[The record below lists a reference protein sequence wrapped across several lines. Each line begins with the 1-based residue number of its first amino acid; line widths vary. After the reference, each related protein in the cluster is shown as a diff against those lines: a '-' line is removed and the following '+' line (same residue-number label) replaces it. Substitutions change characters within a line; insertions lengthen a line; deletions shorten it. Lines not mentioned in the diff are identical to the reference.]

1 MQRPHLQSWPGRK
14 LTQKASEPSV
24 LALQCLPAPQNTPQ
38 GLGSG
43 LGQERETQKLLSLDP
58 LQSQRQEDPMGQT
71 EKTPQGQRG
80 DTSQWGNREVSQ
92 SQREKTFQGQ
102 SGEAPQ
108 DENKEIPQRGNSPKC
123 QRKEIGQGQ
132 EMKTLQSWEAPL
144 SQAWEVTQGEAPV
157 RARERESPGR
167 WGKTTQRMQ
176 AKPEGRSHKAAEA
189 VIKPGAARD
198 GAWAPLL
205 DPRSLARQ
213 QLTGPGGGMLAALST
228 EGCGQQ
234 ATQGGGHRPAE
245 QEVGEVKLPGALR
258 ELRGVPG
265 GPKASKAAWPGPL
278 GGEKAPASVSAAQ
291 QKMALQ
297 RLLELHGAARR
308 RRRQEREQQRL
319 RVLERLRI
327 ASHRHC
333 RVHPLG
339 LPSSPAQLP
348 PQARRAR
355 GEGGGS
361 LRTWPGEGRSAGGAG
376 V

>member
-245 QEVGEVKLPGALR
+245 QEEDVTGRWSALR
-258 ELRGVPG
+258 
-265 GPKASKAAWPGPL
+265 K
-278 GGEKAPASVSAAQ
+278 Q
-291 QKMALQ
+291 
-297 RLLELHGAARR
+297 LEQVH
-308 RRRQEREQQRL
+308 
-319 RVLERLRI
+319 LERTRWLR
-327 ASHRHC
+327 A
-333 RVHPLG
+333 
-339 LPSSPAQLP
+339 
-348 PQARRAR
+348 
-355 GEGGGS
+355 
-361 LRTWPGEGRSAGGAG
+361 LRTRNTRNFQELLWPPG
-376 V
+376 VEKPAPEE